1 MRVLLT
7 TIGSQG
13 DVRPLVALAS
23 QLIQAGHGAH
33 LCVSPDLRNWVESL
47 GFPFTPIGPQMR
59 GMVGAPVPKPAGSA
73 PSPSPEQMRG
83 QVEAT
88 LARESATL
96 TEAARGCD
104 VIVAA
109 AGRPLIP
116 ARSVAE
122 TLGIRYVFAV
132 FSPSHLPSPH
142 HAPFGVR
149 GAGQDQAPSA
159 AGNLELWDRHGRQ
172 LNDRLRTGLN
182 RHRAAAGLSPVD
194 DVRDHIFTGRPWL
207 AADPVLAP
215 WPGAAGEVF
224 QTGAWILPDQRP
236 LAPEL
241 EAFLAAG
248 DPPVYFGFGSMRMQ
262 PQVAQVVAE
271 SARRVGCRA
280 IIAGGWAGL
289 NLTAADPGLLVIGEV
304 NQQVLFR
311 HVAAVVHH
319 GGAGTTTAAAL
330 AGAPQVI
337 VAQAFDQPYW
347 ARRITHLGIGA
358 AHPGAVP
365 TADSLTAALGR
376 ALDPA
381 VAARARVVTFG
392 LDARGAQAA
401 AGSLIADPGNRPAD
415 DRTDDGSAADACDVR
430 NAA

>member
-23 QLIQAGHGAH
+23 RLRESGHGAH
-33 LCVSPDLRNWVESL
+33 LCVSPDLRDWVEGL

-59 GMVGAPVPKPAGSA
+59 GMVGAPAPKPAGSA
-73 PSPSPEQMRG
+73 PPPSPEQMRG

-88 LARESATL
+88 LARESATI
-96 TEAARGCD
+96 TEAARGCE

-116 ARSVAE
+116 ARTVAE

-149 GAGQDQAPSA
+149 GAGQGQPSSP

-194 DVRDHIFTGRPWL
+194 DVRDHIFTSRPWL

-215 WPGAAGEVF
+215 WPGAASEVF
-224 QTGAWILPDQRP
+224 QTGAWILPDPRP
-236 LAPEL
+236 LDPRL

-248 DPPVYFGFGSMRMQ
+248 DPPVYFGFGSMRMA
-262 PQVAQVVAE
+262 PEVVQVVAE
-271 SARRVGCRA
+271 SARRVGRRA

-289 NLTAADPGLLVIGEV
+289 SLTAADPGLLVIGEV

-311 HVAAVVHH
+311 RVAAVVHH

-358 AHPGAVP
+358 AHPGATP
-365 TADSLTAALGR
+365 AADSLTAALWS

-381 VAARARVVTFG
+381 VAARARVLTFG
-392 LDARGAQAA
+392 LDAGGAQEAA
-401 AGSLIADPGNRPAD
+401 ASLIASPGKIPAD
-415 DRTDDGSAADACDVR
+415 DLTDVSAADECNVR
-430 NAA
+430 DAA

>member
-1 MRVLLT
+1 
-7 TIGSQG
+7 
-13 DVRPLVALAS
+13 
-23 QLIQAGHGAH
+23 
-33 LCVSPDLRNWVESL
+33 
-47 GFPFTPIGPQMR
+47 
-59 GMVGAPVPKPAGSA
+59 
-73 PSPSPEQMRG
+73 
-83 QVEAT
+83 
-88 LARESATL
+88 
-96 TEAARGCD
+96 
-104 VIVAA
+104 VAA

-116 ARSVAE
+116 ARTVAE

-149 GAGQDQAPSA
+149 GEGQGQPSSPA
-159 AGNLELWDRHGRQ
+159 ANLELWDRHGRQ

-194 DVRDHIFTGRPWL
+194 DVRDHIFTSRPWL

-215 WPGAAGEVF
+215 WPGAASEVF
-224 QTGAWILPDQRP
+224 QTGAWILPDPRP
-236 LAPEL
+236 LDPRL

-248 DPPVYFGFGSMRMQ
+248 DPPVYFGFGSMRMA
-262 PQVAQVVAE
+262 PEVVQVVAE
-271 SARRVGCRA
+271 SARRVGRRA

-289 NLTAADPGLLVIGEV
+289 SLTAADPGLLVIGEV

-319 GGAGTTTAAAL
+319 GGAGTTTAAAM

-347 ARRITHLGIGA
+347 ARRITHLGIGT
-358 AHPGAVP
+358 AHPGAAP
-365 TADSLTAALGR
+365 AADSLTAALWS

-381 VAARARVVTFG
+381 VAARARVLTFG
-392 LDARGAQAA
+392 LDTGGTQEAA
-401 AGSLIADPGNRPAD
+401 TSLIAGLGNAPAD
-415 DRTDDGSAADACDVR
+415 DHTDVSAADECDVR
-430 NAA
+430 DAA